1 MEHGQVESSSLHW
14 GWDGDE
20 ARHWTLYALGGK
32 DLTVLIKLCSEEP
45 EIMTGTLGPLR
56 FTSARAAKLLICAW
70 HIADTRETLSMIVIC
85 IDLY

>member
-1 MEHGQVESSSLHW
+1 MEHGQVESSNLHW

-32 DLTVLIKLCSEEP
+32 DMTVLIKLCSEEP

-56 FTSARAAKLLICAW
+56 AAKLLICKGSKVTYLRLA
-70 HIADTRETLSMIVIC
+70 HSRHS
-85 IDLY
+85 